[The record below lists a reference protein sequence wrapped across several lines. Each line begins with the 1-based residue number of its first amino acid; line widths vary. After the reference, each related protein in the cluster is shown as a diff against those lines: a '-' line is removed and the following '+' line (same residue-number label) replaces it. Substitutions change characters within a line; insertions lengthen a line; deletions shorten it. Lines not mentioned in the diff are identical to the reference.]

1 MCSSVQRVIMEA
13 SSESD
18 CDVEDGLIDVMCPF
32 VDIGLNIGLPAFE
45 SGGKTSDTAGKEYP
59 TASAGIEYPTTSG
72 IEVIE
77 EDKGDIEAILPN
89 NEEQG
94 AAQNLLDDIQPGYNS
109 ISCDNIEDNQY
120 SPGLEQ
126 PSVSTTGRT
135 WCPPSMQT
143 LDVNYTA
150 RFQHKLSTERLEL
163 EKNKTLCSNCRRSR
177 ACCICLYTWAILI
190 VLCSTV
196 AVALVL
202 IKVVL
207 PYQEAQAF
215 RNTSCQ
221 GYTTSRQG
229 RKSCSCGKSCKSD
242 FPCSLILVTFK
253 DLETQNNFTA
263 TFSDSE
269 MSIGS
274 KVSTYISYPTLLL

>member
-1 MCSSVQRVIMEA
+1 MEA

-45 SGGKTSDTAGKEYP
+45 PGGKTSDTADKEY
-59 TASAGIEYPTTSG
+59 ATTSG

-77 EDKGDIEAILPN
+77 EDKADIEAILPH

-109 ISCDNIEDNQY
+109 ITCDNTEDNQY

-150 RFQHKLSTERLEL
+150 RFQHKLSTERPNREAI
-163 EKNKTLCSNCRRSR
+163 CS
-177 ACCICLYTWAILI
+177 
-190 VLCSTV
+190 
-196 AVALVL
+196 
-202 IKVVL
+202 
-207 PYQEAQAF
+207 
-215 RNTSCQ
+215 
-221 GYTTSRQG
+221 
-229 RKSCSCGKSCKSD
+229 
-242 FPCSLILVTFK
+242 
-253 DLETQNNFTA
+253 
-263 TFSDSE
+263 
-269 MSIGS
+269 M
-274 KVSTYISYPTLLL
+274 